1 MKKHFTRVL
10 AVALVLAMMIPCLV
24 LPASASLTYRKG
36 GNSVSSSYK
45 NGRYYTNYTKLTLGD
60 DDRNNLLA
68 VAFSQLGYQEGP
80 SAGSYSGTVASKG
93 NYTEFNYNAGNW
105 LDTYSYAWCASFVS
119 WSLYQSR
126 CTDQASYKYACRFNK
141 GDTSCIWKEYSCTAW
156 VSQLS
161 NYTSYYKKSAARGG
175 SYTPIYGD
183 IIFFKNSQGPC
194 HVGIVVYVSGGRV
207 YTIEGNTS
215 SGTGV
220 EANGGG
226 VYFKSYSLSNSK
238 IHGYGRLPYD
248 SDNVSNIDYSGYNP
262 TTGLYMTNGNKS
274 IFASK
279 STSSTELSVIPQYR
293 MFEVTEVSS
302 DGLFLKTTYDG
313 VTGWVY
319 NSRSKSFVEATHNK
333 RVVQITTTGSSSG
346 DSSTPSTPS
355 APTTS
360 NGSLVA
366 GKQYTITGTTTHT
379 GSGLTD
385 GVYSNDVNDGTW
397 LGLRDANQSGG
408 YVHVDYDLGAKYN
421 ISDAQIHVGVN
432 STNGIGRPYDLQL
445 QVSDDNKNWVT
456 AYNFTLPTGTWS
468 DGTYSFSASGAGYA
482 GRYIR
487 IKAVNSSW
495 MFINEIVV
503 NGTPYTGETVAPTE
517 NESIVY
523 GKTPTITGT
532 TKYNQLSK
540 VTDGIYSADIYDGT
554 WLGLDDKNHNAQGY
568 AHFDF
573 DLGEVYSL
581 SGAKIH
587 FGYHNPDGGIGR
599 PWDLSIFTSDNG
611 STWSY
616 VKAFDTSTINWDTTA
631 ATTFTLSLELEGVTS
646 RYVRVA
652 AVNSSW
658 WFVNEFELYG
668 EKAAVTG
675 ETNIISGKVPTIT
688 GTTKYNAFSNVT
700 DGKVSTNTADGTWLA
715 LDDNNRF
722 DGNYVNVDF
731 NLGGRYSI
739 SRAKVYFA
747 YTNEGGIGRPYDL
760 ILQSSDDGQNWTD
773 IGYFELPK
781 DLPTGYLTYE
791 VSNVVGVGSYLRF
804 KAVNAGWFFI
814 NEIEAYGTV
823 ATDDVEPILLGDIN
837 GDGAVKTNDYFM
849 LKQIIFGTFNSANA
863 KDGYM
868 ERADYTGDGK
878 VTAADYMKL
887 KKDIFY
893 GNV

>member
-36 GNSVSSSYK
+36 GNPVSASYK
-45 NGRYYTNYTKLTLGD
+45 SGKYYTNYTSLTLGD

-80 SAGSYSGTVASKG
+80 SAGSYSGTIPSKG
-93 NYTEFNYNAGNW
+93 NFTEFNYNAGNW

-119 WSLYQSR
+119 WSLFQSR

-194 HVGIVVYVSGGRV
+194 HVGIVVYVSGGKV

-215 SGTGV
+215 SGTGL
-220 EANGGG
+220 ESNGGG
-226 VYFKSYSLSNSK
+226 VYFKSYSLSSSN
-238 IHGYGRLPYD
+238 IHGYARLPYKNT
-248 SDNVSNIDYSGYNP
+248 DNVSDIDYSGKNP
-262 TTGLYMTNGNKS
+262 TTGLYMTNTLKYLYKDAACTTRATYNDGVKV
-274 IFASK
+274 
-279 STSSTELSVIPQYR
+279 SVPIYT
-293 MFEVTEVSS
+293 MVEVIEVANGGSA
-302 DGLFLKTTYDG
+302 LKIKYDG
-313 VTGWVY
+313 VTGY
-319 NSRSKSFVEATHNK
+319 LANNSD
-333 RVVQITTTGSSSG
+333 RVIQITKTGSSSG
-346 DSSTPSTPS
+346 GSSTPSTPS

-366 GKQYTITGTTTHT
+366 GKQYTITGTTTYT

-385 GVYSNDVNDGTW
+385 GVYSDNVEDGTW
-397 LGLRDANQSGG
+397 LGLDNRNRFEGE
-408 YVHVDYDLGAKYN
+408 YVNIDYDLGAKY
-421 ISDAQIHVGVN
+421 SLTDAQIHVGVN
-432 STNGIGRPYDLQL
+432 GTNGIGRPYDLQL

-456 AYNFTLPTGTWS
+456 AYNFTLPSNTWS

-487 IKAVNSSW
+487 IKAMNSSW

-503 NGTPYTGETVAPTE
+503 NGTPYTGETAPVE
-517 NESIVY
+517 SESIVH

-532 TKYNQLSK
+532 TKYNAVSK
-540 VTDGIYSADIYDGT
+540 VTDGVYSADIYDGT
-554 WLGLDDKNHNAQGY
+554 WLGLDNNNRNAQGY

-587 FGYHNPDGGIGR
+587 FGYHAPDGGIGR

-616 VKAFDTSTINWDTTA
+616 VKAFDVSTVDWSTTG
-631 ATTFTLSLELEGVTS
+631 ATTFTLNLELAGVTS

-668 EKAAVTG
+668 EKAEATAEINVL
-675 ETNIISGKVPTIT
+675 SGKTPTIT
-688 GTTKYNAFSNVT
+688 GTTKYNAFANVT
-700 DGKVSTNTADGTWLA
+700 DGVVSTNVWDETWLG
-715 LDDNNRF
+715 LDDKNRLS
-722 DGNYVNVDF
+722 GEEYVNIDF
-731 NLGGRYSI
+731 ALGDNYAI
-739 SRAKVYFA
+739 TRAKVYFA
-747 YTNEGGIGRPYDL
+747 YLGEDGGIGRPYDL
-760 ILQSSDDGQNWTD
+760 IVQTSDDGENWFD
-773 IGYFELPK
+773 LGSFDLPK
-781 DLPTGYLTYE
+781 DLSTGYLTFE
-791 VSNVVGVGSYLRF
+791 AGNLVGNAKYLRF

-823 ATDDVEPILLGDIN
+823 ATEDTTEILLGDVN
-837 GDGAVKTNDYFM
+837 GDGYVKTNDYFM
-849 LKQIIFGTFNSANA
+849 LKQIIFSTFNSSNV
-863 KDGYM
+863 KEGYM
-868 ERADYTGDGK
+868 DRADYNGDGK
-878 VTAADYMKL
+878 VTASDYMKL

>member
-45 NGRYYTNYTKLTLGD
+45 SGRYYTNYTKLTLGD

-80 SAGSYSGTVASKG
+80 SAGSYSGTVASSG
-93 NYTEFNYNAGNW
+93 NYTEFNYNAGDW
-105 LDTYSYAWCASFVS
+105 LGTYSYAWCASFVS

-161 NYTSYYKKSAARGG
+161 NYTSYYKKSAYRGG

-183 IIFFKNSQGPC
+183 IIFFKNSKGPC

-215 SGTGV
+215 SGTGL

-226 VYFKSYSLSNSK
+226 VYFKNYSLSSSY
-238 IHGYGRLPYD
+238 IHGYARLPYENT
-248 SDNVSNIDYSGYNP
+248 DNVSNIDYSGNNP
-262 TTGLYMTNGNKS
+262 TTGLYMTNTTKYLYKDAACTTRATYNDGTKV
-274 IFASK
+274 
-279 STSSTELSVIPQYR
+279 SVPMYR
-293 MFEVTEVSS
+293 MIEVTAIANGGSA
-302 DGLFLKTTYDG
+302 LKVTYDG
-313 VTGWVY
+313 VTGY
-319 NSRSKSFVEATHNK
+319 LSNNSD
-333 RVVQITTTGSSSG
+333 RVIQITTTGSSSG
-346 DSSTPSTPS
+346 DSSTPST
-355 APTTS
+355 PTTS

-366 GKQYTITGTTTHT
+366 GKQYTITGTTTYT

-385 GVYSNDVNDGTW
+385 GVYSDNVEDGTW
-397 LGLRDANQSGG
+397 LGLDNRNRFEGE
-408 YVHVDYDLGAKYN
+408 YVNIDYDLGAKY
-421 ISDAQIHVGVN
+421 SLTDAQIHVGVN
-432 STNGIGRPYDLQL
+432 SAMGIGRPYDLQL
-445 QVSDDNKNWVT
+445 QVSDDNVNWVT

-487 IKAVNSSW
+487 IKAMNSSW

-554 WLGLDDKNHNAQGY
+554 WLGLKDENRNAQGY

-573 DLGEVYSL
+573 DLGDVYSL
-581 SGAKIH
+581 SGAKLH
-587 FGYHNPDGGIGR
+587 LGYDNPNGIGR
-599 PWDLSIFTSDNG
+599 PWDISIFTSDNG
-611 STWSY
+611 STWTY
-616 VKAFDTSTINWDTTA
+616 VKAFDSSSIDWSTTS
-631 ATTFTLSLELEGVTS
+631 ATTFTLSMDLAGVNS

-652 AVNSSW
+652 AVNSAW

-668 EKAAVTG
+668 EKAEATAEINVL
-675 ETNIISGKVPTIT
+675 SGKTPTIT
-688 GTTKYNAFSNVT
+688 GTTKYNAFANVT
-700 DGKVSTNTADGTWLA
+700 DGKVSTNVWDGTWLGM
-715 LDDNNRF
+715 DDKNRLS
-722 DGNYVNVDF
+722 GEEYVNVDF
-731 NLGGRYSI
+731 ALGGNYSI
-739 SRAKVYFA
+739 TRAKVYFA
-747 YTNEGGIGRPYDL
+747 YLGEEGGIGRPYDL
-760 ILQSSDDGQNWTD
+760 ILQSSNDGQNWID